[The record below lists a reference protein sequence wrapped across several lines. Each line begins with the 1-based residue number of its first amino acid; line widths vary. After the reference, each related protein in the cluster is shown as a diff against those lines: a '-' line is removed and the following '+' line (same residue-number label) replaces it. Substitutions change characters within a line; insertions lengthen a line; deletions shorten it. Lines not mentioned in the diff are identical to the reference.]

1 MPQVELIDVPFY
13 PQQEYHCGPASL
25 AAIVNYRGVSSNPQ
39 DIARMVYVPGLK
51 GSLQV
56 EIAAATRRLGL
67 LAVETDGQLVSLLRE
82 LDAGNP
88 VFVLQNLAIDAFPVW
103 HYEVLIGYDLEKRQ
117 LILRSGLN
125 RRISRSFSLFEKT
138 WQRAGHWALV
148 VVGPD
153 SIPASASVEAYLAA
167 VIDMEQVGRLDSA
180 RQGYFTALERWPKN
194 VLALAGLGN
203 SSYALGFYPSA
214 ESAYRSALE
223 IEPDNPGLWN
233 NLAYA
238 LAQLGRQEES
248 LRAIEQALKIDPANV
263 EYRDSR
269 DEIVNWPG

>member
-1 MPQVELIDVPFY
+1 MELSEVPFY

-25 AAIVNYRGVSSNPQ
+25 AAIVNYRGVASSPD

-56 EIAAATRRLGL
+56 EIAAATRQLGL
-67 LAVETDGQLVSLLRE
+67 LAVETDGRIESLLRE

-88 VFVLQNLAIDAFPVW
+88 VFVLQNLSVEAFPVW
-103 HYEVLIGYDLEKRQ
+103 HYEILIGYDLEKRQ
-117 LILRSGLN
+117 MILRSGLD

-138 WQRAGHWALV
+138 WQRADHWALV
-148 VVGPD
+148 VIGPD
-153 SIPASASVEAYLAA
+153 SIPASASAAAYLAA
-167 VIDMEQVGRLDSA
+167 VIDMEQVGRLDRA
-180 RQGYFTALERWPKN
+180 RQGYLTALGRWPQN
-194 VLALAGLGN
+194 TLALGGLGN
-203 SSYALGFYPSA
+203 SSYALGDYPGA

-223 IEPDNPGLWN
+223 IEPENPGLWN

-238 LAQLGRQEES
+238 LAQQGRREAS
-248 LRAIEQALKIDPANV
+248 LRAIERALELDPANA

-269 DEIVNWPG
+269 EEIVNWPG